1 MARASPPRSPRSH
14 AGSASRPASRPALL
28 PGCGAAGAEEEEE
41 DEPRQTRLPASAGL
55 EESVPPPAHWGPTEL
70 RSEMQL
76 QDQRL
81 REKLLQLHAGMQDL
95 KAECAYWER
104 SDPSREPVS
113 TRARSSS
120 EDMGVPAPTDSPTSP
135 LKGETSRRN
144 SVP

>member
-1 MARASPPRSPRSH
+1 MQ
-14 AGSASRPASRPALL
+14 L
-28 PGCGAAGAEEEEE
+28 EEE
-41 DEPRQTRLPASAGL
+41 QKAHL
-55 EESVPPPAHWGPTEL
+55 EHALAWLRREL
-70 RSEMQL
+70 SEMQL